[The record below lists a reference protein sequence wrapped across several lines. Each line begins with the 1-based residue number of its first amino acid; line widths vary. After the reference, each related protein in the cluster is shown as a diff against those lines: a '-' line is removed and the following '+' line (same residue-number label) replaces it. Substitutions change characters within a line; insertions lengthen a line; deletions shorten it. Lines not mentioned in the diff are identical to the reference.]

1 MILFYLS
8 IIDNDDDRKWLA
20 DVYKEYKPFILKAAY
35 YYTKNEED
43 AKDAVH
49 EVFLRICKN
58 ITSVPREPIALKIY
72 LLTSIR
78 NVCYNFKK
86 KRDTHPVFSLDEQF
100 STPSDTDVQ
109 NTIATK
115 SLYDE
120 VIEYI
125 EKMPIIYSEVL
136 TLYYVCNSKP
146 ADISI
151 ILKIP
156 YKTAETRLY
165 RGKQLLKERFKD
177 LTL

>member
-8 IIDNDDDRKWLA
+8 IIDSDDDRKWLA
-20 DVYKEYKPFILKAAY
+20 DVYKEYKPFMLKAAY
-35 YYTKNEED
+35 YYTNNEED

-49 EVFLRICKN
+49 EVFLRISKN
-58 ITSVPREPIALKIY
+58 ITIVPRDPNVLKIY
-72 LLTSIR
+72 IFTAIR
-78 NVCYNFKK
+78 NFCYTLIR
-86 KRDTHPVFSLDEQF
+86 KRTKNPVFSFDEQF
-100 STPSDTDVQ
+100 SIPSSIDVQ
-109 NTIATK
+109 NTIIAK
-115 SLYDE
+115 SFYE
-120 VIEYI
+120 QVVEYI

-146 ADISI
+146 TDISK

-156 YKTAETRLY
+156 YKTTAARLY

>member
-20 DVYKEYKPFILKAAY
+20 DVYKEYKPFMLKAAY
-35 YYTKNEED
+35 YYTNNEED

-49 EVFLRICKN
+49 EVFLRLCKN
-58 ITSVPREPIALKIY
+58 ITAVPREPIVLKIY
-72 LLTSIR
+72 LFTAIR
-78 NVCYNFKK
+78 NICYNLIR
-86 KRDTHPVFSLDEQF
+86 KRTKHHVLSLDEQF
-100 STPSDTDVQ
+100 ATPSDTDVQ
-109 NTIATK
+109 NIIATK

-136 TLYYVCNSKP
+136 TLYYACKSKP
-146 ADISI
+146 ADISK